1 MALIPPYNLY
11 ICVKYIQGQ
20 LLTSQVP
27 RSTSRPHSN
36 ADWTSHWTLCQLC
49 SGRKC
54 CSVTA
59 GMWSYCLAF
68 LFSALCYYLSS
79 WFRTAI
85 LALQLP
91 GPPALP
97 LLGNALLAINHKQ
110 MLEMGCTGF
119 QRYGPVIRIWIT
131 VLPTVMLLEPEHIQ
145 VVLSSAKHTEKPFLY
160 GKLSNFLGRGLV
172 TNGGSVW
179 KEHRHLLEPGM
190 HLGALENF
198 LKVFHAG
205 ATRLVVN
212 MRACAGA
219 DVAVNVTRPVNECVL
234 GILHEA
240 VLGLAEMP
248 QDSPFRQGKLVA
260 PYRLL
265 NPWLLVDWVYRVTDL
280 AKTELHQ
287 QRRLF
292 HFTQKVVR
300 QKLSAGPLAGPQ
312 SLADFVTQL
321 ACGLS
326 EESAVHELMTLMQA
340 GQDTV
345 GSALAF
351 ALLELARNPDVQ
363 ERAALEVEA
372 VLGGHDRAPRLEDL
386 RRMRYLEQ
394 CVKETLRLYPSVP
407 FVLRSLGEDTPLGKL
422 TLPAGAYIMVTPFA
436 THRLPHVYP
445 DPERFDPDRFLPE
458 RCAQRHPFA
467 FLPFSAGPR
476 NCIGHR
482 FAMLELKTV
491 LSAVLRAFRLSA
503 VPGRDTA
510 NLAYRVML
518 RAHGGVWVR
527 LTPRLAN
534 RGEN

>member
-1 MALIPPYNLY
+1 
-11 ICVKYIQGQ
+11 
-20 LLTSQVP
+20 
-27 RSTSRPHSN
+27 
-36 ADWTSHWTLCQLC
+36 
-49 SGRKC
+49 
-54 CSVTA
+54 
-59 GMWSYCLAF
+59 MWSYCLAF
-68 LFSALCYYLSS
+68 LLCALCYCLSS
-79 WFRTAI
+79 WVRTAI

-91 GPPALP
+91 GPPAVP
-97 LLGNALLAINHKQ
+97 LLGNALLATNHKQ
-110 MLEMGCTGF
+110 LLELGRTAF
-119 QRYGPVIRIWIT
+119 QRYGPVMRAWIT
-131 VLPTVMLLEPEHIQ
+131 VLPTIVLFEPEHIQ

-160 GKLSNFLGRGLV
+160 SLLHNFLGRGLI

-179 KEHRHLLEPGM
+179 KEHRHMLQPGL

-198 LKVFHAG
+198 LRVFHAG
-205 ATRLVVN
+205 ATRLVVS

-219 DVAVNVTRPVNECVL
+219 DVAVNVTGPVNECVL

-240 VLGLAEMP
+240 VLGLAEVP
-248 QDSPFRQGKLVA
+248 QDSPFRQGKVVA
-260 PYRLL
+260 PYRVLH
-265 NPWLLVDWVYRVTDL
+265 PWLLVDWVYRLTDV
-280 AKTELHQ
+280 AKSELQQ

-300 QKLSAGPLAGPQ
+300 QKLAAGPRAGPQ
-312 SLADFVTQL
+312 CLADFVTQP

-326 EESAVHELMTLMQA
+326 EEGAVHELVTFMLA
-340 GQDTV
+340 GQDSV

-372 VLGGHDRAPRLEDL
+372 VLGGLDRAPRLEDL

-394 CVKETLRLYPSVP
+394 CVKEALRLYPSVP

-422 TLPAGAYIMVTPFA
+422 TLPAGACIMVAPFS

-458 RCAQRHPFA
+458 RCARRHPYA

-510 NLAYRVML
+510 NLTYRITM